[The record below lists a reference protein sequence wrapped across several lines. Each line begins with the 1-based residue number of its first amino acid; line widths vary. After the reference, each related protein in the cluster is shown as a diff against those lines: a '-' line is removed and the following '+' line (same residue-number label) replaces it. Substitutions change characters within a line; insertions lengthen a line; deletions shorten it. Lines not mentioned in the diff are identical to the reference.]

1 MKVLK
6 RNQIIIFVI
15 ALMLVSAGYLNYTAL
30 NNDEIATSATT
41 NEVQYAGIGDARLVS
56 SNGIEEN
63 SIKNELQA
71 DTQNNEITNTTIQ
84 SNTQA
89 IVNNVI
95 KNEEKEKN
103 TTQTNNNLTESEQ
116 YFTSS
121 KINRD
126 TMYSQMLESY
136 QKILENQNISND
148 QKAIAQT
155 EIKNINDT
163 KNAIM
168 IAENLIKLKDF
179 DDVLILVNDGSVNV
193 IVKALDLSQDQIA
206 QIQNIVTRE
215 LKAELDNIH
224 ISTKGA

>member
-1 MKVLK
+1 MQNREGMEFYMKVLK

-30 NNDEIATSATT
+30 NKEEVPTSSNV
-41 NEVQYAGIGDARLVS
+41 NELQYAGIGDARLVS

-63 SIKNELQA
+63 I
-71 DTQNNEITNTTIQ
+71 TNNEVQSSVLSNEILDTNTERENSTI
-84 SNTQA
+84 
-89 IVNNVI
+89 
-95 KNEEKEKN
+95 
-103 TTQTNNNLTESEQ
+103 TQTNSNLTESEQ

-126 TMYSQMLESY
+126 TMYSQMIESY
-136 QKILENQNISND
+136 QNILENQNIPND
-148 QKAIAQT
+148 QKSIAQT

-179 DDVLILVNDGSVNV
+179 DDVLILVNNDSVNV
-193 IVKALDLSQDQIA
+193 VVKALDLSQDQIA
-206 QIQNIVTRE
+206 QIQNIISRE
-215 LKAELDNIH
+215 LKAELNNIH

>member
-30 NNDEIATSATT
+30 NKEEVPTSSNV
-41 NEVQYAGIGDARLVS
+41 NELQYAGIGDARLVS

-63 SIKNELQA
+63 I
-71 DTQNNEITNTTIQ
+71 TNNEVQSSVLSNEILDTNTERENSTI
-84 SNTQA
+84 
-89 IVNNVI
+89 
-95 KNEEKEKN
+95 
-103 TTQTNNNLTESEQ
+103 TQTNSNLTESEQ

-126 TMYSQMLESY
+126 TMYSQMIESY
-136 QKILENQNISND
+136 QNILENQNIPND
-148 QKAIAQT
+148 QKSIAQT

-179 DDVLILVNDGSVNV
+179 DDVLILVNNDSVNV
-193 IVKALDLSQDQIA
+193 VVKALDLSQDQIA
-206 QIQNIVTRE
+206 QIQNIISRE
-215 LKAELDNIH
+215 LKAELNNIH